1 MSLSVFLFIDIFAIK
16 HLTLHQR
23 DSSLFTFHSSFSL
36 NVNNFKS
43 YE

>member
-23 DSSLFTFHSSFSL
+23 DSSLFTLRFSL